1 MKPPPASDPPAQ
13 LERSESQSPKPAA
26 ASTAGLE
33 RRSEAD
39 AKAKVKVKEKEE
51 RRSEE
56 GSLADPLEVEVPL
69 TEDVGASPYAK
80 GTTLSPERA
89 AALSDTLERTIS
101 QQQREKETARLPL
114 TERARRLVRLLLHSP
129 RTLLEGWRVYVRQSA
144 LFASL
149 AMVLLYLTVL
159 SWDSLTISYAVTQGV
174 PAWLCALVNA
184 LSVIIGIVRSTFTF
198 SLSLSL
204 ATFHL
209 LLSVASRAY
218 LIRNLELMLMLIV
231 THVRCDSRSRTLCAN
246 VFVVSIL
253 NSKGILIGLVSE
265 ESIDR
270 L

>member
-101 QQQREKETARLPL
+101 QQQREETARLPL
-114 TERARRLVRLLLHSP
+114 TERVRRLVRLLLHSP

-149 AMVLLYLTVL
+149 AMALLYLTVL

-198 SLSLSL
+198 TFTFTCHFPLASECGLSRLYDSEFGVN
-204 ATFHL
+204 AD
-209 LLSVASRAY
+209 AD
-218 LIRNLELMLMLIV
+218 
-231 THVRCDSRSRTLCAN
+231 CDSRQM
-246 VFVVSIL
+246 
-253 NSKGILIGLVSE
+253 
-265 ESIDR
+265 
-270 L
+270 